1 MDKDQPQKKMVY
13 SETVNLQGLEAE
25 NEALTSSL
33 EKLEQEN
40 KVISTTLNRL
50 EEESAVLRE
59 LFHNVNTELTNL
71 KKPALLVAEIM
82 TIIENNK
89 AVIKLPNGNKF
100 YCYISKDVQG
110 LQCGESVL
118 VDQKSLNIMEKIEF
132 NSNLEIE
139 KFVIINKPK
148 ESWKEIGGLKE
159 EVQEVKE
166 VIELPLKKP
175 KLFEKVG
182 IQPPKGILLYGPP
195 GTGKTLLAKAVAH
208 STDATFIEVVGSEL
222 VQKFLL
228 PILPP
233 RR

>member
-89 AVIKLPNGNKF
+89 ALIF
-100 YCYISKDVQG
+100 
-110 LQCGESVL
+110 
-118 VDQKSLNIMEKIEF
+118 
-132 NSNLEIE
+132 
-139 KFVIINKPK
+139 
-148 ESWKEIGGLKE
+148 
-159 EVQEVKE
+159 
-166 VIELPLKKP
+166 
-175 KLFEKVG
+175 
-182 IQPPKGILLYGPP
+182 
-195 GTGKTLLAKAVAH
+195 
-208 STDATFIEVVGSEL
+208 
-222 VQKFLL
+222 
-228 PILPP
+228 
-233 RR
+233 

>member
-182 IQPPKGILLYGPP
+182 IIIRAAWNRKN
-195 GTGKTLLAKAVAH
+195 TSGKSSSPQH
-208 STDATFIEVVGSEL
+208 GCHIY
-222 VQKFLL
+222 
-228 PILPP
+228 
-233 RR
+233 